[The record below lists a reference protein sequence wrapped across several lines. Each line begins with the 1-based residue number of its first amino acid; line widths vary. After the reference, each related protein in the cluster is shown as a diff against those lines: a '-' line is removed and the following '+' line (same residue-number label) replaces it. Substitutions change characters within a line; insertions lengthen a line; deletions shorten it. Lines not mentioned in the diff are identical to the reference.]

1 MSFQAYLDTVK
12 TQTGKTPEDFRLLAA
27 QKGLQKHGELV
38 DWLKSEYSLGHGH
51 ANAIAQTIEHYG
63 ETRVSSADAIAAHFS
78 GSKSHW
84 REACQ
89 ALIAQI
95 SQFGPD
101 VNIAPGKTYINLQ
114 RGAKKFGI
122 LQVSA
127 ADHIDIGIKLKSLAP
142 AARLEASG
150 TWNPMVSHRVRI
162 SDQQQIDAQLLDWL
176 KQAYQA
182 AA

>member
-12 TQTGKTPEDFRLLAA
+12 TQTGKSPEDFRLLAA
-27 QKGLQKHGELV
+27 QKGIQKHGELV

-51 ANAIAQTIEHYG
+51 ANAIAHTIEHYG
-63 ETRVSSADAIAAHFS
+63 ETKISEEDAIAAHFT
-78 GSKSHW
+78 GGKSRW
-84 REACQ
+84 REAGE
-89 ALIAQI
+89 ALIAQL
-95 SQFGPD
+95 SRFGPD

-127 ADHIDIGIKLKSLAP
+127 AERIDIGIKLKSLTP
-142 AARLEASG
+142 DARLEAAG
-150 TWNPMVSHRVRI
+150 AWNSMVTQRVRI
-162 SDQQQIDAQLLDWL
+162 SDPQQIDAQLLDWL
-176 KQAYQA
+176 KQAYEA

>member
-27 QKGLQKHGELV
+27 QKGIQKHGELI
-38 DWLKSEYSLGHGH
+38 DWLKSEYGLGHGH
-51 ANAIAQTIEHYG
+51 ANAIAHTIEHYG
-63 ETRVSSADAIAAHFS
+63 EAKVSSADAIAAHFS
-78 GSKSHW
+78 GGKSHW

-89 ALIAQI
+89 TLIAQI

-101 VNIAPGKTYINLQ
+101 VTIAPGSTYINLQ

-122 LQVSA
+122 LQVSSA
-127 ADHIDIGIKLKSLAP
+127 ERIDLGIKLKNLGP
-142 AARLEASG
+142 DARLEASG
-150 TWNPMVSHRVRI
+150 TWNPMVTHRVRI
-162 SDQQQIDAQLLDWL
+162 SDPRQIDAQLLGWL
-176 KQAYQA
+176 KQAYEA